1 MKFALSWEMQ
11 IDWRVIHRQ
20 PRVLIVS
27 SIIQVDENPSQLA
40 LMADPMSP
48 LMSRVDLMSL
58 AKLVVRALGL
68 GLGNSMFSIY
78 KGMFLR
84 GQQTDDDGD

>member
-1 MKFALSWEMQ
+1 
-11 IDWRVIHRQ
+11 
-20 PRVLIVS
+20 
-27 SIIQVDENPSQLA
+27 
-40 LMADPMSP
+40 
-48 LMSRVDLMSL
+48 MSL

-84 GQQTDDDGD
+84 DQRTDDDGDQYRVRAGWRGHQLERKEIEIVIRADDYCERHWRQHFTAEVE

>member
-1 MKFALSWEMQ
+1 
-11 IDWRVIHRQ
+11 
-20 PRVLIVS
+20 
-27 SIIQVDENPSQLA
+27 
-40 LMADPMSP
+40 MSP

-84 GQQTDDDGD
+84 GQWTDDDGDRYRVGARWRGHQLERKEIEIVIRADDYCEWHWR

>member
-1 MKFALSWEMQ
+1 
-11 IDWRVIHRQ
+11 
-20 PRVLIVS
+20 
-27 SIIQVDENPSQLA
+27 
-40 LMADPMSP
+40 
-48 LMSRVDLMSL
+48 MSL

-84 GQQTDDDGD
+84 GGLTMMGTDKGGAGWRGHQLERKEIEIVIRADDYCERHWRQHFTAEVE